1 MTDKNKLSVMY
12 LVMNILNTFVVGP
25 STILLLYSISSCI
38 YKYIRREKK
47 RRKYSI
53 SIGRLESRGPRTVYK
68 VGMYN

>member
-47 RRKYSI
+47 E
-53 SIGRLESRGPRTVYK
+53 GNTPSR
-68 VGMYN
+68 